1 MGVEVRGWRKARGD
15 TRADLSKSQKAM
27 SMRSILVL
35 LLNLHLPALSFA
47 QECRLKKD
55 ASELLSVDYYVDP
68 SGTRYADVVAVTMAD
83 GKKYSVDLFEE
94 GCRRVTPINVQY
106 KTEKETEWQEGG
118 TRRQGHHLKD
128 LDPCQTYLVRISVE
142 GQIIKDFK
150 VGPYYD
156 QLETETS
163 LENEQNPHFVT
174 AIEKIHRT
182 SIGMTST
189 LVNIE
194 APICAKTVTI
204 TILQEGADL
213 NQEIKKVKDNDPM
226 SAEVEDVMFNDLQ
239 PCAEYKMMVDLFLNR
254 EDRQQLETDLG
265 DFFRDETFFTLP
277 DPDRLREH
285 FTFDNTSMKL
295 SWDLTKFFEQPCAKV
310 NGLNPS
316 IEVVGEKQLDADIDT
331 NSCNSTLLEVT
342 FGEEQ
347 TFQLTGC
354 DLDTILTSPR
364 SSALSEL
371 DEEHL
376 DGGSSYLAAASS
388 ATIHLNLA
396 ALLLLLCL
404 VAFGL

>member
-1 MGVEVRGWRKARGD
+1 
-15 TRADLSKSQKAM
+15 
-27 SMRSILVL
+27 
-35 LLNLHLPALSFA
+35 
-47 QECRLKKD
+47 
-55 ASELLSVDYYVDP
+55 
-68 SGTRYADVVAVTMAD
+68 
-83 GKKYSVDLFEE
+83 
-94 GCRRVTPINVQY
+94 
-106 KTEKETEWQEGG
+106 
-118 TRRQGHHLKD
+118 
-128 LDPCQTYLVRISVE
+128 
-142 GQIIKDFK
+142 
-150 VGPYYD
+150 
-156 QLETETS
+156 
-163 LENEQNPHFVT
+163 
-174 AIEKIHRT
+174 
-182 SIGMTST
+182 MTST

-265 DFFRDETFFTLP
+265 DFFHDETFFTLP

-342 FGEEQ
+342 FGEEEQ

-354 DLDTILTSPR
+354 DLDTILTPPR
-364 SSALSEL
+364 SSALSGL
-371 DEEHL
+371 DEEQL
-376 DGGSSYLAAASS
+376 DGGSSYLAAAS

-396 ALLLLLCL
+396 ALLLLCL

>member
-1 MGVEVRGWRKARGD
+1 MGRSERSSVEVRGWRKARGD

-35 LLNLHLPALSFA
+35 LLNLHLPASSFA

-163 LENEQNPHFVT
+163 LENEKN
-174 AIEKIHRT
+174 HRT
-182 SIGMTST
+182 SISMTST

-265 DFFRDETFFTLP
+265 DFFHDETFF
-277 DPDRLREH
+277 
-285 FTFDNTSMKL
+285 
-295 SWDLTKFFEQPCAKV
+295 
-310 NGLNPS
+310 
-316 IEVVGEKQLDADIDT
+316 
-331 NSCNSTLLEVT
+331 
-342 FGEEQ
+342 
-347 TFQLTGC
+347 
-354 DLDTILTSPR
+354 
-364 SSALSEL
+364 
-371 DEEHL
+371 
-376 DGGSSYLAAASS
+376 
-388 ATIHLNLA
+388 
-396 ALLLLLCL
+396 
-404 VAFGL
+404 